1 MYRHRRCI
9 DNGDSYLWAIERNKS
24 AAWELAASIAPG
36 GNIGRGDATAFTLV
50 GAVVGDC
57 RLDIGRDI
65 RPADA
70 SCKDWMTGEVAVVGD
85 WAVAVTSVDT
95 EGAGIEGFPRKK
107 ANGVTIVARASIIA
121 EY

>member
-1 MYRHRRCI
+1 M
-9 DNGDSYLWAIERNKS
+9 
-24 AAWELAASIAPG
+24 
-36 GNIGRGDATAFTLV
+36 

-70 SCKDWMTGEVAVVGD
+70 SCNDWMTGEVGD
-85 WAVAVTSVDT
+85 CVVAVTSVDT
-95 EGAGIEGFPRKK
+95 EGAGIEEFPRKK
-107 ANGVTIVARASIIA
+107 ANGVTIVVRASIIT

>member
-1 MYRHRRCI
+1 M
-9 DNGDSYLWAIERNKS
+9 
-24 AAWELAASIAPG
+24 AASITPG

-70 SCKDWMTGEVAVVGD
+70 SCNDWMTGDVAVVGD
-85 WAVAVTSVDT
+85 WTVAVTSVDT
-95 EGAGIEGFPRKK
+95 EGAGIEEFPRKK
-107 ANGVTIVARASIIA
+107 ANGVTMVVRASIIV
-121 EY
+121 EH